1 MNTDTKYFETIIDK
15 RECIATFSADDLI
28 KVPSQVDSSYNR
40 HIFTH
45 ISIGETDEYEKKLV
59 QKLNEGVSL
68 VGYISAPY
76 GYGKTT
82 TAIHAWITCQDKQIM
97 TVPPFTCNSLKG
109 IMDAT
114 YGWIK
119 YKFGMESPDY
129 VVDIEGI
136 YRKYADLSIDSL
148 AKKDCEDVGIPFE
161 QARKSIENKISS
173 GILNLRITPEI
184 LTHFLDSCMDTVL
197 KAGFKGLII
206 FADEFQTYFDQKN
219 FATNE
224 ITNEWRELIWNII
237 NKNKKYGIIFI
248 IPEEK
253 ESTINERAGD
263 IIQRLREQR
272 LVINLKNV
280 YDRKFPAYLM
290 EEYAKKFKFDPSKL
304 VDKYTLSSVGQI
316 VTDKDLG
323 NGPRTVVNIFKLIFQ
338 HYNNTSQQYT
348 VINLI
353 NSYLDG
359 NIVHDG
365 PDQKIVSSVK
375 KALSS
380 DRVKSE
386 NDRSVIKLL
395 AAFPRGCPLEV
406 LDIYGLHNNF
416 VNLEKSLLGD
426 VIKNLAEGPTLKDLS
441 NQSDGEVSKVDE
453 LIKKFRDQYDRNDI
467 CAEAAEK
474 AFIKYIFAEIFGER
488 KGGLI
493 GFAGLNNIYP
503 TRYGYKECIITGSFD
518 EKYPYRTLHL
528 TISIKENK
536 NNENKNIKENKKHPI
551 VNPNEDIDLGFY
563 LNYLDYGQH
572 EIIKYD
578 TNRILIVLDL
588 NKKIARNG
596 QFPNDLRKLQ
606 DFISPEEITPLLS
619 LSLTSYIDKFL
630 EDADIKQNEKGQL
643 EYLKQ
648 NLIKHSIIS
657 LFDEKLKDTSGYNI
671 KRTGKKLIEDL
682 FSNVCES
689 LYPSYKT
696 FIHSNQWRESITR
709 YMSALSCIKVSQRR
723 GHEEL
728 QGEKADIAA
737 LFGYTKLHAGFEL
750 LLGVWKE
757 NLLYSDWEKGKTAV
771 IKFLIHPL
779 EKEILGFIE
788 NNESISLDDVFKIG
802 KNLGYTEEESDVAL
816 DLLANRQLIC
826 ENNSIFS
833 KYTADLSADELLFE
847 IEELETLYHDLKDI
861 DLTLDDKEIIT
872 KLEKYEEK
880 AKNSE
885 DYEILYE
892 IKWEL
897 KSIRDTLKNKQKILE
912 NSLNNNLTGL
922 TKKIDEIV
930 RQSMPKELN
939 ENPQGVVGFVQ
950 PIVESKIRIS
960 AQYKSLKEKFT
971 KLNDDI
977 KKIQK
982 LPRNSIDDLKEL
994 DTKNRGYKS
1003 QLEELQKDKNQLTK
1017 YMKGYVK
1024 WLNILEKSNQVYTN
1038 VSEYN
1043 EKIEP
1048 IDEFSRVQEYIKD
1061 VSYKF
1066 AEHKNE
1072 FLLDFENYET
1082 KIEEIEESYMAK
1094 EKQQNSLFDT
1104 KKEKYEA
1111 LLRNIGF
1118 SGRLS
1123 SRLQKSDIEGSHR
1136 DLYKEIEHQFNESLS
1151 KKITEIEE
1159 SRTNILHAKRIRGLN
1174 VDNLLIEVEGIKN
1187 SIEPLKE
1194 ISIESIKNEDKFE
1207 DSINNIKEL
1216 FVKYEE
1222 FKGNKI
1228 KLINQAKDAENE
1240 LSKKVLEFVKKRRDL
1255 SLEDLLTDF
1264 DCSIEDMEDSL
1275 LELFKCNQI
1284 KISVSTRF
1292 RD

>member
-1 MNTDTKYFETIIDK
+1 LNTDTNYFETIIDK
-15 RECIATFSADDLI
+15 RECIATFSADDII
-28 KVPSQVDSSYNR
+28 KLPSQVDSSYNR

-68 VGYISAPY
+68 AGYISAPY

-97 TVPPFTCNSLKG
+97 TVPPFTCNSLKS

-136 YRKYADLSIDSL
+136 YRKYANISIESL
-148 AKKDCEDVGIPFE
+148 AKKDCEDFGIPFE
-161 QARKSIENKISS
+161 QARNSIENKISS
-173 GILNLRITPEI
+173 GILNLRISSEI
-184 LTHFLDSCMDTVL
+184 LIRFLDSCIDIIL

-219 FATNE
+219 FQQSA

-237 NKNKKYGIIFI
+237 NKNKKYGLIFI

-253 ESTINERAGD
+253 ESIINGRAGD

-290 EEYAKKFKFDPSKL
+290 EEYAKEFKFDSSKL
-304 VDKYTLSSVGQI
+304 IDKYTLFSVGQI

-338 HYNNTSQQYT
+338 HYNNTGQQYT

-353 NSYLDG
+353 NNYLDG
-359 NIVHDG
+359 SIVHDG
-365 PDQKIVSSVK
+365 TDQKIVSSVK

-386 NDRSVIKLL
+386 NDRNVIKLL

-406 LDIYGLHNNF
+406 LDVYGLHNNF
-416 VNLEKSLLGD
+416 LNLEKSLLGD
-426 VIKNLAEGPTLKDLS
+426 IISNLAEGPTLKDLS
-441 NQSDGEVSKVDE
+441 NSSDRVTSKVDE

-467 CAEAAEK
+467 CAEAAGK
-474 AFIKYIFAEIFGER
+474 AFTKYIFAEIFGER

-493 GFAGLNNIYP
+493 GFAGLNNMYP

-528 TISIKENK
+528 TVSLNENK
-536 NNENKNIKENKKHPI
+536 KKENKNIKDNKKHPI
-551 VNPNEDIDLGFY
+551 VNPNEDIGLGFD
-563 LNYLDYGQH
+563 LNYFDDSQH

-578 TNRILIVLDL
+578 INRILIVLDL
-588 NKKIARNG
+588 NKKIARDG
-596 QFPNDLRKLQ
+596 QFPNDLRKLR

-619 LSLTSYIDKFL
+619 LSLIRYIDKSL
-630 EDADIKQNEKGQL
+630 ENADIKQNEKDEL

-682 FSNVCES
+682 FSHVCES

-696 FIHSNQWRESITR
+696 FIHSNQWQESITR
-709 YMSALSCIKVSQRR
+709 YIGALNNVKVSQRR

-728 QGEKADIAA
+728 HGDKTFIAA
-737 LFGYTKLHAGFEL
+737 LFGYTKSHSGFEL
-750 LLGVWKE
+750 LLRVWKE
-757 NLLYSDWEKGKTAV
+757 NLLYSDWDNGKTAV
-771 IKFLIHPL
+771 LKFLIHPL

-816 DLLANRQLIC
+816 NLLTSRQLIDD
-826 ENNSIFS
+826 NNSIFS

-847 IEELETLYHDLKDI
+847 IDELEKLYIDLKNI
-861 DLTLDDKEIIT
+861 DLTLDDEEIIT
-872 KLEKYEEK
+872 KLENYKEK
-880 AKNSE
+880 AENSE
-885 DYEILYE
+885 DYEILHE

-897 KSIRDTLKNKQKILE
+897 KSIRDTLKNKQRILE
-912 NSLNNNLTGL
+912 NSLNNSLTGL

-930 RQSMPKELN
+930 RQGMPKELA

-950 PIVESKIRIS
+950 HILQSKNRIS
-960 AQYKSLKEKFT
+960 AQYKLLKEKYS

-982 LPRNSIDDLKEL
+982 LPRNSIDDLKDL

-1003 QLEELQKDKNQLTK
+1003 QFEELQKDKNQLTK
-1017 YMKGYVK
+1017 YMKGYVN
-1024 WLNILEKSNQVYTN
+1024 WLGILGKSNQVYTN

-1048 IDEFSRVQEYIKD
+1048 IDEFSHVQEFIKE

-1104 KKEKYEA
+1104 KKEKYES

-1123 SRLQKSDIEGSHR
+1123 SRLQKSDREGSHR

-1151 KKITEIEE
+1151 KKIAEIEE

-1174 VDNLLIEVEGIKN
+1174 VDNLLLEVEGIKS
-1187 SIEPLKE
+1187 SIEPFKE
-1194 ISIESIKNEDKFE
+1194 ISIESIRDEDKFG
-1207 DSINNIKEL
+1207 DNITNIEEL
-1216 FVKYEE
+1216 FGKYED

-1228 KLINQAKDAENE
+1228 KLINQAKDAEKE